1 LAYEN
6 NGGKNLKSIKS
17 TALLIVLIISSAERD
32 TSEVPK
38 QDTFG
43 ENIPQQG
50 TQPTNVRH
58 LRRRRKYV
66 EAILVLQRHF
76 GLYVSLQQGF
86 VLFQG
91 SSIDRF
97 HWQRTPPAT
106 RPAVPQKVSYSF
118 KQPIVTGI
126 CH

>member
-1 LAYEN
+1 MAYEN

-50 TQPTNVRH
+50 TQPTINVRH

-86 VLFQG
+86 VSLAK
-91 SSIDRF
+91 DPTC
-97 HWQRTPPAT
+97 H
-106 RPAVPQKVSYSF
+106 K
-118 KQPIVTGI
+118 TGGAAKGFI
-126 CH
+126 